1 MEKIGI
7 NRNVYTRNVLDMAEK
22 WDRRNLWNRRNIWDP
37 RTSMILRPLKPY
49 QTGTSL
55 TPEPLVTKSIN
66 IVPTLWNL

>member
-1 MEKIGI
+1 MDKIGI

-22 WDRRNLWNRRNIWDP
+22 WDRRNIWDP

-55 TPEPLVTKSIN
+55 TPEPLVTKSII